1 MGPYPFALAAA
12 LVSGLLAG
20 LALGTVRL
28 TRLSLG
34 WWRALRARFRPA
46 TDELDERTEPPL
58 PADPH
63 GPPGPFPRAHGAVL
77 CATLV
82 AVLLLA
88 TALIAERA
96 PLPAAAAPAGLAWS
110 EA

>member
-12 LVSGLLAG
+12 LVAGLLAG

-34 WWRALRARFRPA
+34 WWRSLRTRWKRFRRGPA
-46 TDELDERTEPPL
+46 EDDAAAEAEAAAPAARGADEPQ
-58 PADPH
+58 

-77 CATLV
+77 CATIV
-82 AVLLLA
+82 AALALLA
-88 TALIAERA
+88 ALRLE
-96 PLPAAAAPAGLAWS
+96 PAAAP
-110 EA
+110 